1 MSLTAS
7 ANYDVKFA
15 NEMFDEGYEFPLI
28 SLFELEYRKDY
39 LDLIT

>member
-1 MSLTAS
+1 MSLTSS

-15 NEMFDEGYEFPLI
+15 NEMFNEGYEFP
-28 SLFELEYRKDY
+28 LFELEYRKDY